1 MMLNVQECFQES
13 AAITV
18 AWLHS
23 YTVPLM
29 FKLRESGSAAAAQAP
44 LKCDAY
50 QATNATLHATLLNK
64 HKFGLL
70 SL

>member
-1 MMLNVQECFQES
+1 M
-13 AAITV
+13 
-18 AWLHS
+18 AWIHS

-29 FKLRESGSAAAAQAP
+29 FKLRESGSAATAAAHAP
-44 LKCDAY
+44 FKCDAY